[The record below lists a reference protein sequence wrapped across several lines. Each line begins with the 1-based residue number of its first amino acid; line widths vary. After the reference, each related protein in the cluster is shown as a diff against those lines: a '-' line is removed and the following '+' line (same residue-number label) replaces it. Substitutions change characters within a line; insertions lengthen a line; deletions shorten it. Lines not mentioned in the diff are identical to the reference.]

1 MVKEFMRSAIGVLTA
16 GIVLPALLL
25 SADAARCRLGKGLY
39 EDRLAIVQ
47 KQGPAEGPVAGALL
61 PPGSNTPGGKLA
73 AIDEQYRQFLE
84 ELSAAAARQDKDAV
98 KACCDQAGSDRA
110 GALFC
115 QLSLYLS
122 GGRTDSAA
130 FLENFPS
137 SRKETTLL
145 WDLDGISGSL
155 GKTAYPPWGPGY
167 RLIDELFLL
176 VMDERDAAMVKY
188 FNLASH
194 ASGGAATYM
203 DGQIRTFLKEAPSA
217 VVNQWLVLRHY
228 RPKLKSAAQALIA
241 SSTPLEMMKLV
252 KTVQALCDKGNPDCP
267 DILKLYGGK

>member
-1 MVKEFMRSAIGVLTA
+1 
-16 GIVLPALLL
+16 
-25 SADAARCRLGKGLY
+25 
-39 EDRLAIVQ
+39 
-47 KQGPAEGPVAGALL
+47 
-61 PPGSNTPGGKLA
+61 
-73 AIDEQYRQFLE
+73 
-84 ELSAAAARQDKDAV
+84 V

-130 FLENFPS
+130 FLDGFPS
-137 SRKETTLL
+137 SRKETALL
-145 WDLDGISGSL
+145 WDLDPISGAL
-155 GKTAYPPWGPGY
+155 GKTAYPPQGPGY

-176 VMDERDAAMVKY
+176 VMDERDAAMGKY

-194 ASGGAATYM
+194 ASGDTATYM

-217 VVNQWLVLRHY
+217 VVNQWLVLRRY
-228 RPKLKSAAQALIA
+228 RPKLKIAAQSLK
-241 SSTPLEMMKLV
+241 SSSSPAEMQKLV
-252 KTVQALCDKGNPDCP
+252 KTVQAFCGKENPDCP